1 MKIRV
6 LCHYETECTI
16 TLGIIETNSNEDTE
30 SMESLD
36 AEWREFM
43 GTQPDSDDEFIQFLL
58 DKYPTWQLVE
68 DDCQEVTVYG

>member
-6 LCHYETECTI
+6 LCQYETEGTI
-16 TLGIIETNSNEDTE
+16 TLGIVETNSKDAI
-30 SMESLD
+30 ESLN

-68 DDCQEVTVYG
+68 DDCQEVTVDG

>member
-6 LCHYETECTI
+6 LCQYETEGTI
-16 TLGIIETNSNEDTE
+16 TLGIVETNSKDAI
-30 SMESLD
+30 ESLN

-43 GTQPDSDDEFIQFLL
+43 GTQPDSDSEFIQFLL

-68 DDCQEVTVYG
+68 DDCQDVTVYG